1 VRDQFAAFLDSN
13 PSLTLFEVAP
23 FENLGDQRGENTG
36 NYHNPTRQRGIYGNA
51 GKTQKLNPSL
61 TFRVG
66 MAADA
71 QLQNSR
77 FGL

>member
-1 VRDQFAAFLDSN
+1 VRDFPQQVD

-23 FENLGDQRGENTG
+23 FENLGDHRGENTG
-36 NYHNPTRQRGIYGNA
+36 HYHNPTRQRGIYGNI
-51 GKTQKLNPSL
+51 GNTQKLNPSL

-71 QLQNSR
+71 QLQN
-77 FGL
+77 